1 MPAFPGSGR
10 STVGG
15 QRTGLPVA
23 ACGRTPAVRPGKK
36 TAEAIQQEITREV
49 SQLLRVILN
58 GRRQTGHLEL
68 EATEMLVR
76 SAMHHAGATVLT
88 RLLQFPVPA
97 ADQRTIACGCGHA
110 AHYRELRSKPVLT
123 VVGMVEVSR
132 PYYLCVRCHT
142 GPFPADVE
150 LDIEKREFSPGV
162 RRMQANPRREL
173 PRSEEHTSEL
183 QS

>member
-1 MPAFPGSGR
+1 MPPFPGTGR

-23 ACGRTPAVRPGKK
+23 AGGRTPAFRPGKK

-58 GRRQTGHLEL
+58 GRRQAGHLEL

-88 RLLQFPVPA
+88 KLLQFPAPA
-97 ADQRTIACGCGHA
+97 ADQRTIPCDCGHS
-110 AHYRELRSKPVLT
+110 AHYRGR
-123 VVGMVEVSR
+123 
-132 PYYLCVRCHT
+132 LCPHR
-142 GPFPADVE
+142 G
-150 LDIEKREFSPGV
+150 
-162 RRMQANPRREL
+162 RRLSVIQPL
-173 PRSEEHTSEL
+173 S
-183 QS
+183 

>member
-1 MPAFPGSGR
+1 MPAFPGTGR

-97 ADQRTIACGCGHA
+97 AD
-110 AHYRELRSKPVLT
+110 
-123 VVGMVEVSR
+123 
-132 PYYLCVRCHT
+132 
-142 GPFPADVE
+142 
-150 LDIEKREFSPGV
+150 
-162 RRMQANPRREL
+162 
-173 PRSEEHTSEL
+173 PRSPAPGLRGGRYSQGLPDAVHAHDGGLRLCGSGGKAVPAADEI
-183 QS
+183 